1 MEVTQGIQNLENG
14 MPLVAERMTV
24 VRVYV
29 RTESDEASLADVSA
43 GLGGWRGNQ
52 FLGVV
57 WPENGP
63 ITARPDGGERLNLD
77 DSLWFVLPFD
87 WIQPGELMLKALVFR
102 GSPQSVE
109 HEADPDDNLIAETV
123 SFTAVDPIAVRLV
136 HVHLHQEPDPNAP
149 ELTYLFQEHT
159 VEVAK
164 ILLSLLRFL
173 PVSDVFWDASI
184 QSDLEVESP
193 LGGVGTIPGTG
204 TLVFPA
210 GHSDGEEWDLADVK
224 DRNALTATI
233 AWVRTWTDPNKQQM
247 FYGMVDPSID
257 MGGYW
262 GWATHGVAFGHMT
275 TDVRNDAPWNVVGGI
290 TIAHEL
296 AHNLGLNHALCEGS
310 EGPPN
315 GTIDI
320 GYPYPYSDCRLAG
333 PDPAGYYGLDVYW
346 WIWPE
351 NVSQPTVI
359 GNDPDGPTGQVA
371 FPLMG
376 YRAPWWTDP
385 YAYCLLLQ
393 ALGVPCS
400 PASLNLALPGTLGGA
415 VATLPLIAWNARA
428 RTEPATFALVAAT
441 LDPDGAAAS
450 IDAFLPVPSPPVA
463 AVDEAEARSRA
474 IAAAGGPFAVR
485 FEDSGGRELGLQPL
499 ASLDPRP
506 HHGRVAD
513 ADQVIELLRLPPGTA
528 RVVLLFRGREV
539 DARVASANPP
549 TVTFERPTGGGDLAG
564 PVELAWRADDPD
576 GDDLS
581 FTLFYST
588 DDGATWEV
596 LAAGLGV
603 TTAKL
608 SSLNGIPST
617 EALRFRVVASD
628 GFHAA
633 EAVTADRY
641 RIGNSPPF
649 PVIVAPADGSTFRAG
664 ETVVFGAAA
673 LDAED
678 GALRGDALRW
688 RSDRDGELGTGERLD
703 VRTLSPG
710 RHTVTLSV
718 RDAAGAEATASIT
731 ITVSAEGA
739 VLLPDAEAERTLR
752 RAFGE
757 SEEGWFAG
765 LRWYALG
772 ALVVLLLAGGAAWLS
787 RPRFGPRKRLS

>member
-63 ITARPDGGERLNLD
+63 IIARPDGGDRLNLD
-77 DSLWFVLPFD
+77 DSLWFILPFD
-87 WIQPGELMLKALVFR
+87 WIQPGELTLKALVFR
-102 GSPQSVE
+102 GSPQA
-109 HEADPDDNLIAETV
+109 ADQEEDPENNLISGQV
-123 SFTAVDPIAVRLV
+123 SFTAVPPLSLRLV
-136 HVHLHQEPDPNAP
+136 PVHLHDPPSPESPEKTYFYDDHVPDAARV
-149 ELTYLFQEHT
+149 LLFP
-159 VEVAK
+159 
-164 ILLSLLRFL
+164 LRLF
-173 PVSDVFWDASI
+173 PVSEVLWDASVQQAI
-184 QSDLEVESP
+184 EIPFFGEV
-193 LGGVGTIPGTG
+193 GGTV
-204 TLVFPA
+204 VFPPLHHH
-210 GHSDGEEWDLADVK
+210 GQEWDLSTDM
-224 DRNALTATI
+224 DRHAVNMEIAELKTFEGKAALY
-233 AWVRTWTDPNKQQM
+233 
-247 FYGMVDPSID
+247 YGMVDPSVP

-262 GWATHGVAFGHMT
+262 GWASYGAAFGQMT
-275 TDVRNDAPWNVVGGI
+275 TATLSEAPWLVQGGL

-296 AHNLGLNHALCEGS
+296 AHNLGLNHALCNGN

-315 GTIDI
+315 GQIDP
-320 GYPYPYSDCRLAG
+320 GYPYPHPNCQLAAV
-333 PDPAGYYGLDVYW
+333 DPAGYYGLDVYW
-346 WIWPE
+346 WVWPDD
-351 NVSQPTVI
+351 VSEPTVI
-359 GNDPDGPTGQVA
+359 GNAPDGPQGQVA
-371 FPLMG
+371 FPMMG
-376 YRAPWWTDP
+376 YRDPWWADP
-385 YAYCLLLQ
+385 YAYCLLLD

-400 PASLNLALPGTLGGA
+400 PQTLNIALPQKPGLFGA
-415 VATLPLIAWNARA
+415 VAGGAPTTVAPNARVQAGSGSYFLVGAVLDEGTA
-428 RTEPATFALVAAT
+428 RLSALLPIVSPSPAAIAEADERRRAMAARQGGE
-441 LDPDGAAAS
+441 LELRLLGADGAE
-450 IDAFLPVPSPPVA
+450 L
-463 AVDEAEARSRA
+463 ARY
-474 IAAAGGPFAVR
+474 
-485 FEDSGGRELGLQPL
+485 PL
-499 ASLDPRP
+499 APIEPRP
-506 HHGRVAD
+506 HHGAVAE
-513 ADQVIELLRLPPGTA
+513 ADLVTLLVERPAGTA
-528 RVVLLFRGREV
+528 RVELLLGGRVV
-539 DARVASANPP
+539 DARDGSPSPP
-549 TVTFERPTGGGDLAG
+549 SVRFEQPAGGGELVP
-564 PVELAWRADDPD
+564 PVELAWSATDPD
-576 GDDLS
+576 GDPLT
-581 FTLFYST
+581 FTLLYSA
-588 DDGATWEV
+588 DDGRSWHVVAT
-596 LAAGLGV
+596 GLGDASV
-603 TTAKL
+603 RLPHLDGFPATD
-608 SSLNGIPST
+608 
-617 EALRFRVVASD
+617 ALRFRVVASD

-710 RHTVTLSV
+710 RHTVTLSA